1 MTKHRTKQRFTAS
14 LVGLGVM
21 LLLSVAVVLLI
32 PIFILNE
39 YLPAEYTSAFIII
52 SMGLIAFAGTITAC
66 GLTENRK
73 WEAGAL
79 AVGVYYLL
87 PIFMAIF
94 LYDGLNMG
102 LLYRIAAGV
111 LGYGAALLM
120 GKLQK
125 KPRAKRKKRRG
136 NR

>member
-1 MTKHRTKQRFTAS
+1 
-14 LVGLGVM
+14 
-21 LLLSVAVVLLI
+21 
-32 PIFILNE
+32 
-39 YLPAEYTSAFIII
+39 
-52 SMGLIAFAGTITAC
+52 
-66 GLTENRK
+66 
-73 WEAGAL
+73 
-79 AVGVYYLL
+79 LL